1 MPRLNDD
8 QEQYTSPTGHFGFSA
23 AKIDDL
29 GASEYTL
36 VTVLIDE
43 SGSTSGFRQDMEN
56 CLKEIVRACK
66 YSPRADNLLLRFC
79 VFDDKF
85 HEHHGFKLLEKINPD
100 DYNGILNSGGS
111 TALYDASKAVIEAS
125 AVYGKTLQQN
135 DFTVNSILF
144 VITDGCDNMSKLTQG
159 EVKKALVEAIS
170 QENLESLVSILIGIN
185 DTHVK
190 QELDDYRQNAGFTQ
204 YISVKD
210 ANPKS
215 LAKLAEFVSKSIS
228 SQSQAVGT
236 SQAATANSVSI

>member
-8 QEQYTSPTGHFGFSA
+8 LEQHQSPTGHFGFSA

-43 SGSTSGFRQDMEN
+43 SGSTSGFRTDMEN

-85 HEHHGFKLLEKINPD
+85 KEHHGFKPLDKINPD

-125 AVYGKTLQQN
+125 AVYGKQLQGA
-135 DFTVNSILF
+135 DFTTNAILF
-144 VITDGCDNMSKLTQG
+144 VITDGCDNVSTLTQT
-159 EVKKALVEAIS
+159 EVKKALLDAIS

-185 DTHVK
+185 DTYVK
-190 QELDDYRQNAGFTQ
+190 RELDTYRQNAGFTQ

-228 SQSQAVGT
+228 SQSQALGT
-236 SQAATANSVSI
+236 SQAAVSSSISI